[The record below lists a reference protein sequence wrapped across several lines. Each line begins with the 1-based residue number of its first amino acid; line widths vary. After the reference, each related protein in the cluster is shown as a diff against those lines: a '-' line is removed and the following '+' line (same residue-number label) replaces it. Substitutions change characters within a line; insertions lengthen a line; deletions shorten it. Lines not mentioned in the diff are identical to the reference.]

1 MFWKRKKGITVLLTA
16 VLLFAG
22 CGKGQ
27 SALTGAQQ
35 AVLGVGAQQSAL
47 TGAAAGGEAAI
58 GLVNKMA
65 VHAAPFSGGLE
76 SAALLLRDEMRVLAT
91 PEVTL
96 VMVGDILM
104 HMPVNNSGRLAD
116 GSRNF
121 DHLFTYTKDMIEAA
135 DIAIVNQEVILG
147 GPELGISGYPRF
159 NTYYEVGDAL
169 VNAGFDVILHA
180 TNHSLDRGRE
190 GIENCL
196 AFWEENYPDIG
207 VVGIYGSQ
215 EEQDDIYVC
224 EQEGIKIAILNYTY
238 GTNGLPFPAGMP
250 YAVNLLD
257 RERIASDVARA
268 RELADFVVL
277 CPHWGT
283 EYVLKET
290 QNQRDWAAFFME
302 CGVDLVIGTHP
313 HVIEPVEMLYDENG
327 NEMLVYYSL
336 GNYVNATAGEDSDIG
351 TRMLGAM
358 ATVTISRNADGEVY
372 IKEYGAE
379 PLVTYFSADRK
390 TVLVYPMDEFTDEMA
405 AESFTIRRDRDF
417 SPAYCQEIWE
427 QVIGDLQIG

>member
-1 MFWKRKKGITVLLTA
+1 
-16 VLLFAG
+16 
-22 CGKGQ
+22 
-27 SALTGAQQ
+27 
-35 AVLGVGAQQSAL
+35 
-47 TGAAAGGEAAI
+47 
-58 GLVNKMA
+58 
-65 VHAAPFSGGLE
+65 
-76 SAALLLRDEMRVLAT
+76 
-91 PEVTL
+91 
-96 VMVGDILM
+96 
-104 HMPVNNSGRLAD
+104 MPVNNSGRLAD

-196 AFWEENYPDIG
+196 AFWEEHYPDIA
-207 VVGIYGSQ
+207 VVGIYDSK
-215 EEQDDIYVC
+215 EKQDEIYVC

-268 RELADFVVL
+268 KEIADFVVL

-283 EYVLKET
+283 EYVLEES

-390 TVLVYPMDEFTDEMA
+390 TVLVYPMDAFTDEMA
-405 AESFTIRRDRDF
+405 ADSFTIKRDKDF

-427 QVIGDLQIG
+427 QVFGDLQIG

>member
-1 MFWKRKKGITVLLTA
+1 MFSKRKRGIAAVLTLMLLLT
-16 VLLFAG
+16 G
-22 CGKGQ
+22 CGKEP
-27 SALTGAQQ
+27 AAVEAGASVVD
-35 AVLGVGAQQSAL
+35 AHGA
-47 TGAAAGGEAAI
+47 
-58 GLVNKMA
+58 GLVWGVEASA
-65 VHAAPFSGGLE
+65 VSLAGGLE
-76 SAALLLRDEMRVLAT
+76 AGVLSAKEEMKVLAT

-96 VMVGDILM
+96 IMVGDILM
-104 HMPVNNSGRLAD
+104 HMPVNNSGRQAD
-116 GSRNF
+116 GSMNF

-169 VNAGFDVILHA
+169 VDAGFDVILHA

-190 GIENCL
+190 GIENSL
-196 AFWEENYPDIG
+196 SFWEENYPDIA
-207 VVGIYGSQ
+207 VVGIYESAKAQ
-215 EEQDDIYVC
+215 EEIYVC
-224 EQEGIKIAILNYTY
+224 EQQGIKIAILNYTY

-257 RERIASDVARA
+257 REKIAADVARA
-268 RELADFVVL
+268 KEVADFVVL

-283 EYVLKET
+283 EYVLKESR
-290 QNQRDWAAFFME
+290 NQRDWAEFFME

-313 HVIEPVEMLYDENG
+313 HVIEPAEMLYDEDGNG
-327 NEMLVYYSL
+327 MLVYYSL

-358 ATVTISRNADGEVY
+358 ATVTISRNEEGEVY

-390 TVLVYPMDEFTDEMA
+390 TVLVYPMDAFTDEMA
-405 AESFTIRRDRDF
+405 ADSFTIKRDRNF

-427 QVIGDLQIG
+427 QVFGDLQIG

>member
-1 MFWKRKKGITVLLTA
+1 MFSKRKKGIAVFLTA
-16 VLLFAG
+16 LLLLAG
-22 CGKGQ
+22 CGKEQAAMAGAGGQ
-27 SALTGAQQ
+27 EQ
-35 AVLGVGAQQSAL
+35 AAM
-47 TGAAAGGEAAI
+47 TGAAAGGEMRGS
-58 GLVNKMA
+58 GLVNKAA
-65 VHAAPFSGGLE
+65 VSAAPLSDGLE
-76 SAALLLRDEMRVLAT
+76 SSAFSLREEMKVLAT

-196 AFWEENYPDIG
+196 AFWEEHYPDIA
-207 VVGIYGSQ
+207 VVGIYDSK
-215 EEQDDIYVC
+215 EKQDEIYVC

-268 RELADFVVL
+268 KEIADFVVL

-283 EYVLKET
+283 EYVLEES

-390 TVLVYPMDEFTDEMA
+390 TVLVYPMDAFTDEMA
-405 AESFTIRRDRDF
+405 ADSFTIKRDKDF

-427 QVIGDLQIG
+427 QVFGDLQIG